1 MKKRILPIVVSLIC
15 LGLAVV
21 VLKYVVLKKSAT
33 HKWQQKITS
42 STANNAFLNQYLAKS
57 FVKQQSMPHEF
68 IECFSSIS
76 PIVRKNALIV
86 LQSLGEDFADQ
97 NIIDEILYITL
108 EDSDS
113 TVRREAAL
121 ALMSRQ
127 NIRIKTV
134 KRAYNLE
141 KDKEIQCYLGGMIAL
156 SLEVRD
162 IHVLNDHLQN
172 SHPQHMRT
180 VLSSYITYH
189 SNLWKS
195 LSPGILA
202 AVVAEIAPVIESSP
216 LKKEITSFLHNITH
230 VDLPPNKEQWFSWVR
245 SVYDNDIASLD
256 NKQLNDLFFS
266 SEITNAKK
274 LSIAK
279 KIGIYPKNIPVFLD
293 EILQSNGQLHYVFS
307 HIDEQYYGDFVA
319 FIHLHHTNSRYLVDF
334 LLDKNTTFSNDFLI
348 ENMDSLV
355 EEERDILLRQI
366 QKNPDKSSY
375 EVTIFGDGKQIQI
388 LKSSNNIVN
397 THTQPHTQQ
406 LTKNNTQKKPLTQN
420 NKQIVNNKP
429 QKQNI
434 AKPQFPYQPQQ
445 LITLKSNTEKGSIN
459 IPMVYELQAK
469 AMADIGEVK
478 ITVVIPKTVTYLR
491 SQPLAEVN
499 GQKLTWQ
506 YDVIAQGKNKNIR
519 VWLMPTTS
527 GEQSFFSFAKA
538 IPVTRNS
545 VTIGAPQLQT
555 TITGPQQQDLATSFS
570 YELRIKNT
578 GDGEAHEV
586 VASIAMPDGFSHES
600 GEQNLVFPIGVIKV
614 GEEKIIHTKVT
625 GSLPGKQ
632 CSQIKI
638 TSANHP
644 AITEDFCCQI
654 QKRDFSISI
663 ENIAQCSVKEQ
674 ALVNVTLVNTGN
686 KDLEDL
692 KIHANFP
699 TNSRIISH
707 DISQAQINAN
717 SISGI
722 QNMIPVGEQ
731 ATFSI
736 LIASTQIGEQC
747 FTIEAQYQQKKH
759 QATSCITWQQAP
771 KLRVIHRGPPQIT
784 VGEEFVSE
792 IIVQNIGEVVAKDI
806 VVTLLAPQLQ
816 YEQVLLN
823 INELTIKGEKHFAI
837 KGKARQEGDA
847 KSIARIE
854 CKGADINED
863 CVVFFVN
870 K

>member
-1 MKKRILPIVVSLIC
+1 MKKRILPIVVSVIF

-21 VLKYVVLKKSAT
+21 ALKYAVLKKSAT
-33 HKWQQKITS
+33 HKWHQKITS

-57 FVKQQSMPHEF
+57 FVKQQSIPHEF
-68 IECFSSIS
+68 IECFSSTS
-76 PIVRKNALIV
+76 AVVRKNALVV
-86 LQSLGEDFADQ
+86 LQNLGEDFADQ
-97 NIIDEILYITL
+97 NTIDEILYITL
-108 EDSDS
+108 EDSDRA
-113 TVRREAAL
+113 VRREAAL
-121 ALMSRQ
+121 ALMNRE

-172 SHPQHMRT
+172 SHPQYMRT

-189 SNLWKS
+189 RNLWKS
-195 LSPGILA
+195 LSRGMLA
-202 AVVAEIAPVIESSP
+202 AVVAEIAPSIESSP
-216 LKKEITSFLHNITH
+216 VKKEIASFLHSITQ
-230 VDLPPNKEQWFSWVR
+230 VDLPASKEQWFSWVR
-245 SVYDNDIASLD
+245 SVYENDIASLD

-266 SEITNAKK
+266 SEIHNAKK
-274 LSIAK
+274 LSLAK
-279 KIGIYPKNIPVFLD
+279 KIGIYPNNMPVFLD
-293 EILQSNGQLHYVFS
+293 EILQNNGQLHYVFS
-307 HIDEQYYGDFVA
+307 HVAEQYYGDFVA

-366 QKNPDKSSY
+366 QKNPNKSSY

-388 LKSSNNIVN
+388 LKSSNNLVN
-397 THTQPHTQQ
+397 TNTKKSTQQ
-406 LTKNNTQKKPLTQN
+406 VVKNSSKKPAIQS
-420 NKQIVNNKP
+420 NKQVANKVE
-429 QKQNI
+429 KENI
-434 AKPQFPYQPQQ
+434 AKPRPQFPYQPQQ
-445 LITLKSNTEKGSIN
+445 LIALKSSTQKGSIK
-459 IPMVYELQAK
+459 IPMVYDLQAK
-469 AMADIGEVK
+469 AMADVGEVK

-506 YDVIAQGKNKNIR
+506 YAVIAKGKSKNIR

-538 IPVTRNS
+538 IPVTRS
-545 VTIGAPQLQT
+545 HVTIGAPKLQA

-570 YELRIKNT
+570 YQLRIKNI

-586 VASIAMPDGFSHES
+586 VTSIAMPEGFSHES
-600 GEQNLVFPIGVIKV
+600 GEQNLVFPIGILKA
-614 GEEKIIHTKVT
+614 GEEKIINTKVT

-638 TSANHP
+638 TSVNHP
-644 AITEDFCCQI
+644 VVTENFCCQI
-654 QKRDFSISI
+654 EKRDFSIAI
-663 ENIAQCSVKEQ
+663 ENIAQSSVKEQ
-674 ALVNVTLVNTGN
+674 VLVNITLLNTGN
-686 KDLEDL
+686 KDVEDL
-692 KIHANFP
+692 KIRANFP
-699 TNSRIISH
+699 ANSQIISH

-722 QNMIPVGEQ
+722 QSMIPVGEQ

-736 LIASTQIGEQC
+736 LITSSQIGEQC
-747 FTIEAQYQQKKH
+747 FSVEAQHQQIKH

-771 KLRVIHRGPPQIT
+771 KLKVIHLGPPQIT
-784 VGEEFVSE
+784 VGEEFGSE

-816 YEQVLLN
+816 YEQVRLN
-823 INELTIKGEKHFAI
+823 INELAIKGEKHFTI
-837 KGKARQEGDA
+837 KGKALQEGDA